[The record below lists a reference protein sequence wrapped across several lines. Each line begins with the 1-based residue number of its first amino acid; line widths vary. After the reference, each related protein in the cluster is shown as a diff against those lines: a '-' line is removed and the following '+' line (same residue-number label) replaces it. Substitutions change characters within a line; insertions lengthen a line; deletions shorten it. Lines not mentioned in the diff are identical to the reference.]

1 MGEVQGKGKRAVKRE
16 GEGFHRARSKRLSQK
31 YLQEK
36 IMVKVTV
43 QIKVKVMFKVTKKNF
58 FKISKAINLKVTQ
71 TINEIFV
78 TLSKILL

>member
-1 MGEVQGKGKRAVKRE
+1 
-16 GEGFHRARSKRLSQK
+16 
-31 YLQEK
+31 
-36 IMVKVTV
+36 MVKVTV
-43 QIKVKVMFKVTKKNF
+43 QIKVMFKVTKKNF